1 MARHLTD
8 LERQKI
14 VADYIQCENFSE
26 TARRNGV
33 CDNTVRKIVAE
44 TSGIEEKLEQKRAE
58 NTKTVEKYMADNAER
73 VCSIIDSGLA
83 LIQERLAECTPVQA
97 ATIMGILI
105 DKHKGTSGT
114 HQVEMSKG
122 MSLSDKL
129 EAIKAA
135 AANYAGDNEGD
146 GDGP

>member
-14 VADYIQCENFSE
+14 VADYIQCENFCE

-58 NTKTVEKYMADNAER
+58 NAKTVERYMAENAER

-135 AANYAGDNEGD
+135 AESYAGDSD
-146 GDGP
+146 GH

>member
-14 VADYIQCENFSE
+14 VADYVQCGNFSE

-58 NTKTVEKYMADNAER
+58 NAKTVEKYMAENAER

-135 AANYAGDNEGD
+135 AESYAGDS
-146 GDGP
+146 DGP

>member
-8 LERQKI
+8 LERQKVI
-14 VADYIQCENFSE
+14 ADYIQCGNYCE
-26 TARRNGV
+26 TARKNGISDV
-33 CDNTVRKIVAE
+33 TARKIVLE
-44 TSGIEEKLEQKRAE
+44 NNEVKEKLEEKRAE
-58 NTKTVEKYMADNAER
+58 NAKTVERYMAENAER
-73 VCSIIDSGLA
+73 VCGIIDSGLA

-135 AANYAGDNEGD
+135 AANYAGDNEGN

>member
-14 VADYIQCENFSE
+14 VADYIQCENFCE

-58 NTKTVEKYMADNAER
+58 NTKTVEKYMAENAER
-73 VCSIIDSGLA
+73 VCDIIDSGLA
-83 LIQERLAECTPVQA
+83 LIPERRGGGPPA
-97 ATIMGILI
+97 AGATTMGVLI

-135 AANYAGDNEGD
+135 AANYAGGNK
-146 GDGP
+146 DGP

>member
-8 LERQKI
+8 LERQKVI
-14 VADYIQCENFSE
+14 ADYIQCGNYCEAARKNGISDV
-26 TARRNGV
+26 TA
-33 CDNTVRKIVAE
+33 RKIVLE
-44 TSGIEEKLEQKRAE
+44 NNEVKEKLEQKRAE
-58 NTKTVEKYMADNAER
+58 NTRTVERYMAENAER

-105 DKHKGTSGT
+105 DKHRGTSGT
-114 HQVEMSKG
+114 HRVEMNEG

-129 EAIKAA
+129 EAIRAA
-135 AANYAGDNEGD
+135 AENYAGDNEGD
-146 GDGP
+146 GDGS

>member
-8 LERQKI
+8 LERRKV
-14 VADYIQCENFSE
+14 VADYIQCGNYRE
-26 TARRNGV
+26 TGRINGIS
-33 CDNTVRKIVAE
+33 DDTVRRIVRENGDISQKLAE
-44 TSGIEEKLEQKRAE
+44 KSAE
-58 NTKTVEKYMADNAER
+58 NAKTVEKYMAENAER
-73 VCSIIDSGLA
+73 VCNIIDSGLA

-122 MSLSDKL
+122 LSLSEKL

-135 AANYAGDNEGD
+135 AESYAGDSD
-146 GDGP
+146 GH

>member
-8 LERQKI
+8 LERRKV
-14 VADYIQCENFSE
+14 VADYIQCGNYRE
-26 TARRNGV
+26 TGRINGV
-33 CDNTVRKIVAE
+33 SGETVRRIVRESDDIDQKMAQK
-44 TSGIEEKLEQKRAE
+44 SEENA
-58 NTKTVEKYMADNAER
+58 KTVERYMAENAKR
-73 VCSIIDSGLA
+73 VCDIIDSGLA

-105 DKHKGTSGT
+105 DKHRGTSGT

-122 MSLSDKL
+122 LSLSDKL

-135 AANYAGDNEGD
+135 AESYAGGSD
-146 GDGP
+146 GH

>member
-14 VADYIQCENFSE
+14 VADYIQCENFCE

-58 NTKTVEKYMADNAER
+58 NAKTVEKYMAENAER

-135 AANYAGDNEGD
+135 AESYAGDSD
-146 GDGP
+146 GH

>member
-8 LERQKI
+8 LERRKV
-14 VADYIQCENFSE
+14 VADYIQCGNYSE
-26 TARRNGV
+26 TARKNGIS
-33 CDNTVRKIVAE
+33 DFTVRKIVLGNNE
-44 TSGIEEKLEQKRAE
+44 VKEKLEEKRAE
-58 NTKTVEKYMADNAER
+58 NTKTVERYMAENAER

-83 LIQERLAECTPVQA
+83 LIQERLGECTPVQA

-135 AANYAGDNEGD
+135 AESYAGDSD
-146 GDGP
+146 GH

>member
-1 MARHLTD
+1 M
-8 LERQKI
+8 ERQKVI
-14 VADYIQCENFSE
+14 ADYIQCGNYCEA
-26 TARRNGV
+26 ARKNGIS
-33 CDNTVRKIVAE
+33 DFTVRKIVLGNKE
-44 TSGIEEKLEQKRAE
+44 VREKLEQKRAE
-58 NTKTVEKYMADNAER
+58 NAKTVEKYMAENAER
-73 VCSIIDSGLA
+73 VCDIIDSGLA

-135 AANYAGDNEGD
+135 AESYAGDSD
-146 GDGP
+146 GH

>member
-14 VADYIQCENFSE
+14 VADYIQCGNYRE
-26 TARRNGV
+26 TGRINGV
-33 CDNTVRKIVAE
+33 SGETVRRIVRE
-44 TSGIEEKLEQKRAE
+44 IDDIEQKMAQKSAE
-58 NTKTVEKYMADNAER
+58 NAKTVEKYMAENAER

-135 AANYAGDNEGD
+135 AESYAGDSD
-146 GDGP
+146 GH

>member
-8 LERQKI
+8 LERRKI
-14 VADYIQCENFSE
+14 VADYIQCGNYRE
-26 TARRNGV
+26 TGRINGISAE
-33 CDNTVRKIVAE
+33 TVRRIVQKRGDIEQKLAE
-44 TSGIEEKLEQKRAE
+44 KRAE
-58 NTKTVEKYMADNAER
+58 NAKTVEKYMAENAER

-114 HQVEMSKG
+114 HQVDMSRG

-135 AANYAGDNEGD
+135 AESYALGDRD
-146 GDGP
+146 GH

>member
-14 VADYIQCENFSE
+14 VADYIQCENFCE

-58 NTKTVEKYMADNAER
+58 NAKTVERYMAENAER

-105 DKHKGTSGT
+105 DKHRGTSGT

-135 AANYAGDNEGD
+135 AESYAGDSD
-146 GDGP
+146 GH